1 MKTYAGP
8 LPIFDHHKVPQ
19 ADSRTPMRN
28 RADTDAAHRLARVTT
43 SMVDWTVALNTATRL
58 VKPGPEI
65 SRDGA
70 AAVVAELRGFANQAE
85 SYVRQVTGMEAGSGT
100 APVLV
105 VDRPRWIQANLD
117 GFRQILVPL
126 NAKAIERLKNTSSA
140 AASLGPRIT
149 GVEVGAL
156 LSYLSSKVL
165 GQFDPFYPGT
175 DSTSAAGRLLLVAPN
190 IVSIERELDVEPSD
204 FRLWVCLHEE
214 THRVQ
219 FTAVPWLRGYLND
232 QIAQIVDSAE
242 LDPTIVAQMLR
253 EALKRVLEGL
263 SHNEEVSI
271 IDLVQTPA
279 QRETVDR
286 VTAVMSLLEGH
297 ADVIMDSVGPEIIPT
312 VETIRA
318 KFTVRRQ
325 GQGIDKIIRRLLG
338 LDAKMRQYR
347 DGAAFCRAVLAQVGM
362 AGLNRVWTSPETLP
376 SPAEIAD
383 PQLWLTRMHPE
394 LTVG

>member
-1 MKTYAGP
+1 MAG
-8 LPIFDHHKVPQ
+8 LTLTGTA
-19 ADSRTPMRN
+19 ADG
-28 RADTDAAHRLARVTT
+28 AHRLTRVTT

-65 SRDGA
+65 SREGA
-70 AAVVAELRGFANQAE
+70 AAVVAELRGYANRAE
-85 SYVRQVTGMEAGSGT
+85 SYVRDVTELQAGSGT

-117 GFRQILVPL
+117 GFRQILLPL
-126 NAKAIERLKNTSSA
+126 NAKVIERMKQSNPTMA
-140 AASLGPRIT
+140 NLGPRIT

-165 GQFDPFYPGT
+165 GQFDPFFPG
-175 DSTSAAGRLLLVAPN
+175 SNSATPGGRLLLVAPN
-190 IVSIERELDVEPSD
+190 IVAIERELDVDPAD

-219 FTAVPWLRGYLND
+219 FTAVPWLRGYLNS
-232 QIAQIVDSAE
+232 QIAQIVDSTE
-242 LDPTIVAQMLR
+242 LDPTIIAQMLR
-253 EALKRVLEGL
+253 EAIKRIIDGL
-263 SHNEEVSI
+263 SRNEEVSI

-297 ADVIMDSVGPEIIPT
+297 ADVVMDSVGPEVIPT
-312 VETIRA
+312 VEHIRA

-325 GQGIDKIIRRLLG
+325 GQGLDKIIRKLLG

-347 DGAAFCRAVLAQVGM
+347 DGATFCRAVLAEVGM

-376 SPAEIAD
+376 TSAEITD
-383 PQLWLTRMHPE
+383 PKLWLARMNHE
-394 LTVG
+394 LTTG

>member
-1 MKTYAGP
+1 M
-8 LPIFDHHKVPQ
+8 
-19 ADSRTPMRN
+19 
-28 RADTDAAHRLARVTT
+28 TT
-43 SMVDWTVALNTATRL
+43 SMVDWTVALNTATKL

-70 AAVVAELRGFANQAE
+70 AAVVAELRSFAARAE
-85 SYVRQVTGMEAGSGT
+85 AYVREVTGMQADSGT
-100 APVLV
+100 APVMV

-117 GFRQILVPL
+117 GFRQILGPL
-126 NAKAIERLKNTSSA
+126 NAKMIERMKQSNPTVA
-140 AASLGPRIT
+140 AIGPRIT

-165 GQFDPFYPGT
+165 GQFDPFYPGA
-175 DSTSAAGRLLLVAPN
+175 DSTAPGGRLLLVAPN
-190 IVSIERELDVEPSD
+190 IVSIERELDVEPAD

-219 FTAVPWLRGYLND
+219 FAAVPWLRGYLNG

-242 LDPTIVAQMLR
+242 LDPAVVAQMLR
-253 EALKRVLEGL
+253 DALRRIIEAVTQ
-263 SHNEEVSI
+263 NQEVSI

-279 QRETVDR
+279 QRQIVDR

-297 ADVIMDSVGPEIIPT
+297 ADVVMDGVGPEVIPT

-325 GQGIDKIIRRLLG
+325 GQGFDKIIRKLLG

-347 DGAAFCRAVLAQVGM
+347 DGANFCRAVMTEVGM
-362 AGLNRVWTSPETLP
+362 SGLNKVWTSPETLP
-376 SPAEIAD
+376 TAAEITN
-383 PQLWLTRMHPE
+383 PRLWLTRMHPE
-394 LTVG
+394 LTTGSS

>member
-1 MKTYAGP
+1 MAGP
-8 LPIFDHHKVPQ
+8 TLTGTA
-19 ADSRTPMRN
+19 ADG
-28 RADTDAAHRLARVTT
+28 AHRLTRVTT

-65 SRDGA
+65 SKGGA
-70 AAVVAELRGFANQAE
+70 AAVVAELRGYANRAE
-85 SYVRQVTGMEAGSGT
+85 SYVRDVTELQAGSGT

-117 GFRQILVPL
+117 GFRQILLPL
-126 NAKAIERLKNTSSA
+126 NAKVIERMKQSNPTMA
-140 AASLGPRIT
+140 NLGPRIT

-165 GQFDPFYPGT
+165 GQFDPFFPG
-175 DSTSAAGRLLLVAPN
+175 SNSAAPGGRLLLVAPN
-190 IVSIERELDVEPSD
+190 IVAIERELDVDPAD

-219 FTAVPWLRGYLND
+219 FTAVPWLRGYLNS
-232 QIAQIVDSAE
+232 QIAQIVDSTE
-242 LDPTIVAQMLR
+242 LDPTIIAQMLR
-253 EALKRVLEGL
+253 EAIKRVIDGL
-263 SHNEEVSI
+263 SRNEEVSI

-297 ADVIMDSVGPEIIPT
+297 ADVVMDSVGPEVIPT
-312 VETIRA
+312 VEHIRA

-325 GQGIDKIIRRLLG
+325 GQGLDKIIRKLLG

-347 DGAAFCRAVLAQVGM
+347 DGATFCRAVLAEVGM

-376 SPAEIAD
+376 TSAEITD
-383 PQLWLTRMHPE
+383 PKLWLARMNHE
-394 LTVG
+394 LTTG

>member
-1 MKTYAGP
+1 MARLTLTGTAA
-8 LPIFDHHKVPQ
+8 DH
-19 ADSRTPMRN
+19 
-28 RADTDAAHRLARVTT
+28 AHRLTRVTT

-58 VKPGPEI
+58 VRPGPEI
-65 SRDGA
+65 SREGA
-70 AAVVAELRGFANQAE
+70 AAVVAELRGYANRAE
-85 SYVRQVTGMEAGSGT
+85 SYVRDVTELQAGSGT

-117 GFRQILVPL
+117 GFRQILLPL
-126 NAKAIERLKNTSSA
+126 NAKVIERMKQSNPTMA
-140 AASLGPRIT
+140 NLGPRIT

-165 GQFDPFYPGT
+165 GQFDPFFPGSN
-175 DSTSAAGRLLLVAPN
+175 STAPGGRLLLVAPN
-190 IVSIERELDVEPSD
+190 IVAIERELDVDPAD

-219 FTAVPWLRGYLND
+219 FTAVPWLRGYLNS
-232 QIAQIVDSAE
+232 QIAQIVDSTE
-242 LDPTIVAQMLR
+242 LDPTIIAQMLR
-253 EALKRVLEGL
+253 EAIKRVIDGL
-263 SHNEEVSI
+263 SRNEEVSI

-297 ADVIMDSVGPEIIPT
+297 ADVVMDSVGPEVIPT
-312 VETIRA
+312 VEHIRA

-325 GQGIDKIIRRLLG
+325 GQGLDKIIRKLLG

-347 DGAAFCRAVLAQVGM
+347 DGAAFCRAVMNAVGM
-362 AGLNRVWTSPETLP
+362 AGLNRVWSSPETLP
-376 SPAEIAD
+376 TAAEIAD
-383 PQLWLTRMHPE
+383 PKLWLARVQPE
-394 LTVG
+394 LTAD

>member
-1 MKTYAGP
+1 M
-8 LPIFDHHKVPQ
+8 
-19 ADSRTPMRN
+19 
-28 RADTDAAHRLARVTT
+28 TT

-65 SRDGA
+65 SREGA
-70 AAVVAELRGFANQAE
+70 AAVVAELRGFASRAE
-85 SYVRQVTGMEAGSGT
+85 AYVREVTKMEAASGT

-117 GFRQILVPL
+117 GFRQILLPL
-126 NAKAIERLKNTSSA
+126 NAKVIDRMKQSSPT

-165 GQFDPFYPGT
+165 GQFDPFFPGA
-175 DSTSAAGRLLLVAPN
+175 DSSAPGGRLLLVAPN
-190 IVSIERELDVEPSD
+190 IVSIERELNVEPED

-219 FTAVPWLRGYLND
+219 FAAVPWLRSYLNE

-253 EALKRVLEGL
+253 EAIKRVIDGL
-263 SHNEEVSI
+263 SRNEEVSI

-279 QRETVDR
+279 QRQTVDR

-297 ADVIMDSVGPEIIPT
+297 ADVVMDSVGPEIIPT
-312 VETIRA
+312 VEHIRA

-325 GQGIDKIIRRLLG
+325 GQGFDKIIRRLLG

-347 DGAAFCRAVLAQVGM
+347 DGATFCRAVLAEVGM
-362 AGLNRVWTSPETLP
+362 TGLNRVWTSPETLP
-376 SPAEIAD
+376 TPAEITD
-383 PQLWLTRMHPE
+383 PKLWLARMHHE
-394 LTVG
+394 LTAG

>member
-1 MKTYAGP
+1 MEDVPGDRRGLTHTALGP
-8 LPIFDHHKVPQ
+8 TP
-19 ADSRTPMRN
+19 ADRASADRT
-28 RADTDAAHRLARVTT
+28 HRLARMTT

-65 SRDGA
+65 SREGA
-70 AAVVAELRGFANQAE
+70 AAVVAELRGFASRAE
-85 SYVRQVTGMEAGSGT
+85 AYVREVTKMEADSGT

-117 GFRQILVPL
+117 GFRQILLPL
-126 NAKAIERLKNTSSA
+126 NAKVIDRMKQSSPT

-165 GQFDPFYPGT
+165 GQFDPFFPGA
-175 DSTSAAGRLLLVAPN
+175 DSSAPGGRLLLVAPN
-190 IVSIERELDVEPSD
+190 IVSIERELNVEPED

-219 FTAVPWLRGYLND
+219 FAAVPWLRSYLNE

-253 EALKRVLEGL
+253 EAIKRVIDGL

-279 QRETVDR
+279 QRQTVDR

-297 ADVIMDSVGPEIIPT
+297 ADVVMDSVGPEIIPT
-312 VETIRA
+312 VEHIRA

-325 GQGIDKIIRRLLG
+325 GQGFDKIIRRLLG

-347 DGAAFCRAVLAQVGM
+347 DGATFCRAVLAEVGM
-362 AGLNRVWTSPETLP
+362 TGLNRVWTSPETLP
-376 SPAEIAD
+376 TPAEITD
-383 PQLWLTRMHPE
+383 PKLWLARMHHE
-394 LTVG
+394 LTAG

>member
-1 MKTYAGP
+1 
-8 LPIFDHHKVPQ
+8 
-19 ADSRTPMRN
+19 
-28 RADTDAAHRLARVTT
+28 
-43 SMVDWTVALNTATRL
+43 MVDWTVALNTATKL

-70 AAVVAELRGFANQAE
+70 AAVVAELRSFAARAE
-85 SYVRQVTGMEAGSGT
+85 AYVREVTGMEAASGT

-117 GFRQILVPL
+117 GFRQILLPL
-126 NAKAIERLKNTSSA
+126 NAKMIERMKQSNPTIAS
-140 AASLGPRIT
+140 SLGPRIT

-165 GQFDPFYPGT
+165 GQFDPFFPGA
-175 DSTSAAGRLLLVAPN
+175 DADAPGGRLLLVAPN
-190 IVSIERELDVEPSD
+190 IVAIERELDVEPAD

-219 FTAVPWLRGYLND
+219 FGAVPWLRGYLNA

-242 LDPTIVAQMLR
+242 LDPAIVAQMLR
-253 EALKRVLEGL
+253 DALSRVMEGVMQ
-263 SHNEEVSI
+263 NQEVSI

-297 ADVIMDSVGPEIIPT
+297 ADVVMDGVGPEVIPT

-325 GQGIDKIIRRLLG
+325 GQGFDKIIRKLLG

-347 DGAAFCRAVLAQVGM
+347 DGANFCRAVMAEAGM
-362 AGLNRVWTSPETLP
+362 SGLNKVWTSPETLP
-376 SPAEIAD
+376 TAAEISN
-383 PQLWLTRMHPE
+383 PGLWLARMHPE
-394 LTVG
+394 LTTD

>member
-1 MKTYAGP
+1 M
-8 LPIFDHHKVPQ
+8 
-19 ADSRTPMRN
+19 
-28 RADTDAAHRLARVTT
+28 TT

-65 SRDGA
+65 SREGA
-70 AAVVAELRGFANQAE
+70 AAVVAELRGYANRAE
-85 SYVRQVTGMEAGSGT
+85 RYVRDVTGLQAGSGT

-117 GFRQILVPL
+117 GFRQILLPL
-126 NAKAIERLKNTSSA
+126 NAKVIDRMKQSNPTMAN
-140 AASLGPRIT
+140 LGPRIT

-165 GQFDPFYPGT
+165 GQFDPFFPGA
-175 DSTSAAGRLLLVAPN
+175 DHNSPGGRLLLVAPN
-190 IVSIERELDVEPSD
+190 IVAIERELDVDPAD

-219 FTAVPWLRGYLND
+219 FTAVPWLRSYLND

-253 EALKRVLEGL
+253 EAIKRVIEGL
-263 SHNEEVSI
+263 GRNEEISI

-297 ADVIMDSVGPEIIPT
+297 ADVVMDSVGPEVIPT
-312 VETIRA
+312 VEHIRA

-325 GQGIDKIIRRLLG
+325 GQGFDKIIRKLLG

-347 DGAAFCRAVLAQVGM
+347 DGASFCRAVLAEVGM

-376 SPAEIAD
+376 TAAEIVD
-383 PQLWLTRMHPE
+383 PKLWLARVHHE
-394 LTVG
+394 LTAS

>member
-1 MKTYAGP
+1 MARLTLTGTA
-8 LPIFDHHKVPQ
+8 
-19 ADSRTPMRN
+19 ADG
-28 RADTDAAHRLARVTT
+28 AHRLTRVTT

-65 SRDGA
+65 SREGA
-70 AAVVAELRGFANQAE
+70 AAVVAELRGNANRAE
-85 SYVRQVTGMEAGSGT
+85 RYVRDVTGLHAGSGT

-117 GFRQILVPL
+117 GFRQILLPL
-126 NAKAIERLKNTSSA
+126 NAKVIDRMKQTNPTMAN
-140 AASLGPRIT
+140 LGPRIT

-165 GQFDPFYPGT
+165 GQFDPFFPGADPT
-175 DSTSAAGRLLLVAPN
+175 ATGGRLLLVAPN
-190 IVSIERELDVEPSD
+190 IVAIERELDVDPAD

-219 FTAVPWLRGYLND
+219 FTAVPWLRSYLND

-253 EALKRVLEGL
+253 EAIKRVIEGL
-263 SHNEEVSI
+263 GHNEEISI

-279 QRETVDR
+279 QRETVER

-297 ADVIMDSVGPEIIPT
+297 ADVVMDSVGPEVIPT
-312 VETIRA
+312 VEHIRA

-325 GQGIDKIIRRLLG
+325 GQGLDKIIRKLLG

-347 DGAAFCRAVLAQVGM
+347 DGASFCRAVLAEVGM

-376 SPAEIAD
+376 TAAEIVH
-383 PQLWLTRMHPE
+383 PKLWLARVHHE
-394 LTVG
+394 LTAS